1 MTRLNTDRSL
11 QGIVLCVLAY
21 GFLALQDAAF
31 KWLVADYSVFEILFW
46 RGLVVVVACLLIGR
60 KRLWQQTRQSAS
72 KSLLVKR
79 GVLSILAWLFYY
91 TAARDLSLAQMTT
104 LYFSAPLMVTALA
117 SLILKERA
125 TRWQWLAVAIGFVGV
140 LIACQPGAGVAL
152 WPVALVLLAAAV
164 WAVTCIQLR
173 QVDGSTSVLV
183 QLLITNAVFVVCT
196 GLTLPWTY
204 SVSSLPAWLGMLGTA
219 VVGGIGQYL
228 LFASFTRATA
238 TLLAPFE
245 YTGLIWAF
253 LLSGLIWNTV
263 LDLPLMLGAGLIAI
277 SGTLAM
283 VSARR
288 GSRVVVG
295 AEGTAP

>member
-1 MTRLNTDRSL
+1 MNRANTDRSL
-11 QGIVLCVLAY
+11 QGILLCVLAY

-46 RGLVVVVACLLIGR
+46 RGLVVVIACLLIGR

-72 KSLLVKR
+72 KSLLLKR
-79 GVLSILAWLFYY
+79 GLLSILAWLFYY

-125 TRWQWLAVAIGFVGV
+125 TSWQWLAVAIGFVGV
-140 LIACQPGAGVAL
+140 LIACQPSVGVAL
-152 WPVALVLLAAAV
+152 WPVILVLLAAAV
-164 WAVTCIQLR
+164 WAFTCIQIR
-173 QVDGSTSVLV
+173 QVDGATSVLV

-196 GLTLPWTY
+196 GLTLPWTF
-204 SVSSLPAWLGMLGTA
+204 SVSSLPAWLGMLATA

-253 LLSGLIWNTV
+253 LLSSLIWNTV
-263 LDLPLMLGAGLIAI
+263 LDAPLMLGAGLIAI

-283 VSARR
+283 LSARK

-295 AEGTAP
+295 AEGAAP